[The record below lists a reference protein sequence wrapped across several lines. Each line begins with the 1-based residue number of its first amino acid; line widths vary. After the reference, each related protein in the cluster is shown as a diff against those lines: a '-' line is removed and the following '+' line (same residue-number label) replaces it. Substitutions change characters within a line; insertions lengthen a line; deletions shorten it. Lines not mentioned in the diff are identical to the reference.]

1 MTEYRAIELD
11 KTHGALYAGQRKEFT
26 CAPLFPGQPKEFWV
40 WSSKFT
46 PAYLL
51 WLERLDDARKRPV
64 TTHEAKYADGSHR
77 AVWKDDGKEA
87 VTFEWHFPPH
97 TFDAR
102 MSALEIAGFIL
113 TQMVPIMGLLT
124 HFKNPR
130 IVQDWQVMY
139 LRLALWPEQVL
150 DEMLPW
156 IRTERTET
164 PTDDQLIVLDLGNRK
179 IAVGPSHFVL
189 GS

>member
-1 MTEYRAIELD
+1 MTDARLNELHA
-11 KTHGALYAGQRKEFT
+11 THGALYHGQKLGISGFTKEY
-26 CAPLFPGQPKEFWV
+26 
-40 WSSKFT
+40 SS
-46 PAYLL
+46 
-51 WLERLDDARKRPV
+51 WLEHLDDVRKRPV

-77 AVWKDDGKEA
+77 AVWKDDGEPI
-87 VTFEWHFPPH
+87 TFEWHFPPG

-102 MSALEIAGFIL
+102 MSALEIAAFIL

-189 GS
+189 GN